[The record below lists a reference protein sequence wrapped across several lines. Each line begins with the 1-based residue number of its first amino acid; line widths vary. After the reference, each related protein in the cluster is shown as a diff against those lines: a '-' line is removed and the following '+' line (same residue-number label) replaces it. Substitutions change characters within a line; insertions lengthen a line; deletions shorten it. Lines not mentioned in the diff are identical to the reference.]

1 MTMEELASNVGAII
15 LVSLDESSD
24 EGCEVVNTTFTADD
38 ESMSPT
44 RMRAVARLAV
54 LRVLKEANN
63 AARDTVVNGAS

>member
-1 MTMEELASNVGAII
+1 
-15 LVSLDESSD
+15 
-24 EGCEVVNTTFTADD
+24 
-38 ESMSPT
+38 MSPA